1 MQTMLPLLLLSMPHA
16 ADVSGQGETSS
27 GVSFGDEFDAA
38 SAFEDTS
45 AAGDVT
51 LAFPDTVKASD
62 VAAAGIR
69 IPDFWLVRPLP
80 GSTPSQPPIGAAD
93 PSPSGTFV
101 RPLEGAASSPPL
113 EPSGAVPPTESKD
126 QGPNGDIK
134 KALDAADRN
143 VRDLPVSPPTPRL
156 SGDQVAPARHPV
168 ADIAVAGM
176 TPVPAEPM
184 TVCQSGAGLP
194 DAVQGL
200 VPVRASVPV
209 PVPLPVPVPVSFP
222 VPDPASA
229 IPEAVMAPVADKGR
243 PAFVPPRPE
252 KDVDRAPTVPLAAVA
267 PQQMQAR
274 EPDAEE
280 TGKVATMG
288 PIPEEGTAPRLDTS
302 QTPKGEGRLGPPVMP
317 GEARFAYAVT
327 VAMQPADVRFVP
339 FHPSTDKFPDTTSG
353 VTGLLGSLPWPS
365 LLPSAPAIHTAV
377 PASPVAA
384 LAAQIVQS
392 AGLGETTTEVA
403 LSPDELGEVRLS
415 FRPHETDASRIVVM
429 MTFERP
435 EAMDL
440 FRRNADQLVADLKMA
455 GFTGA
460 DLGFAQSNSGG
471 GASAGSD
478 QRPSNSMPL
487 ATEAPPAAALAALR
501 PGATASLDLRL

>member
-1 MQTMLPLLLLSMPHA
+1 MQAMPPILPLSMPRA
-16 ADVSGQGETSS
+16 ADVPGEGGTNRD
-27 GVSFGDEFDAA
+27 VSFGDEFDAA
-38 SAFEDTS
+38 SAFEDAS
-45 AAGDVT
+45 VVGDADLAVT
-51 LAFPDTVKASD
+51 DTVKASD
-62 VAAAGIR
+62 VATAGIS

-80 GSTPSQPPIGAAD
+80 DSTPSQPPIGAAD
-93 PSPSGTFV
+93 PQPGGSFV

-113 EPSGAVPPTESKD
+113 EPTGAVPPTKSKD

-134 KALDAADRN
+134 EALDVPDRDMS
-143 VRDLPVSPPTPRL
+143 DLPVSPPTLRL
-156 SGDQVAPARHPV
+156 SGDQLAPARHPV

-184 TVCQSGAGLP
+184 TVVKSGAGLP

-200 VPVRASVPV
+200 VAVRASVPL
-209 PVPLPVPVPVSFP
+209 PVPVPVPVSFP

-243 PAFVPPRPE
+243 PALVPPRPE
-252 KDVDRAPTVPLAAVA
+252 KDIDRKPTVPLVAVA

-274 EPDAEE
+274 VPDSEE
-280 TGKVATMG
+280 TGTVAMMG

-317 GEARFAYAVT
+317 GEARFAC
-327 VAMQPADVRFVP
+327 VATNAMLQGGVRSVP
-339 FHPSTDKFPDTTSG
+339 FNSAADEMPEAASS
-353 VTGLLGSLPWPS
+353 VTGLHGSLQWSS
-365 LLPSAPAIHTAV
+365 LQLSAPATHNAA

-384 LAAQIVQS
+384 LAAQIVHS
-392 AGLGETTTEVA
+392 AALGETTTEVA

-460 DLGFAQSNSGG
+460 DLGFAQSDSGSGG
-471 GASAGSD
+471 MAGSD
-478 QRPSNSMPL
+478 QRPSH
-487 ATEAPPAAALAALR
+487 ATPIALDAPRAAVPEAPR
-501 PGATASLDLRL
+501 SGATASLDLRL